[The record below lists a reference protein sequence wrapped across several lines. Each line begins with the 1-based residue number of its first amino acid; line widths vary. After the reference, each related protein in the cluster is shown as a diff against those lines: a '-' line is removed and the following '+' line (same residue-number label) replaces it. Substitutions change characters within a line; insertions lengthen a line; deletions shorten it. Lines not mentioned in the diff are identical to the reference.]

1 MADAILELLDPHLNS
16 SDSSSLT
23 TSRPRVSS
31 TDATTTKYLN
41 RLTSLSLEQIRNSE
55 PQSISQSAHSTLLSL
70 QALSNR
76 SHKALISSS
85 DHLST
90 LRNLIP
96 SLGKDVKTLQER
108 IPILD
113 SEAVRFSTTYSKSS
127 DNPNLDR
134 RKKAMQ
140 LSRNVDR
147 ISDVLELPALLST
160 AVSTSSANAGL
171 TAASGNYSTALD
183 LYSHIKR
190 LQTLYPDSPLI
201 KDIISQAEDA
211 MKTMTT
217 NLIAGLRTQN
227 IRLAAAMR
235 TIGWLRR
242 VAPEL
247 ENPRRS
253 RETGTGTGEG
263 SLGALFLVCRLANLV
278 STLEALD
285 PLREL
290 ADQETQRRVEAAAG
304 ERASSS
310 KWSGGQQTERYLKRY
325 IEIYREQSF
334 AIVSLYKNIFTPEPV
349 ETDSKPITVPG
360 LDLKSLNL
368 KTQPPPKPTTK
379 IDPLQALPPA
389 VATFPLYLVRLLTD
403 TLRTYLP
410 NVRDK
415 SSRESLLTQVLY
427 CAASLGRLGGD
438 FSMILTEL
446 EDEEQGKEAKDETVV
461 HEWEEVMR
469 KHRALAGRLEQL
481 TSGQAVT
488 KSISRVT
495 SPGEYPILLGD
506 KLAKD
511 DGGNDST
518 FINITYN
525 HKSKSATANQRAKIT
540 RSPTSQDVYNLII
553 TDKAGNA
560 EQTTLEYK
568 YKGSIDP
575 SIPVQGSEARNL
587 VLVFDPSR
595 KAFILEPVSTSLNFN
610 LRAAPGKN
618 KEVIEQYEQLHTL
631 GDDGDHASRDES
643 DDEQPE
649 DADQDNPYDFRHFLK
664 KPESEKAKSN
674 LSTTTTP
681 DPHGTISTP
690 AMQATKVE
698 AKKAAPSR
706 PKQQTNPLRQ
716 PKRAPKAKAAST
728 NSSAKAKPQPKSAPR
743 VDPEDDIVISDA
755 EPSEK
760 EEDEYQH
767 PQSSQAIPSPSS
779 NIIVEGD
786 LIIDM
791 GSPPTRPTFK
801 VDPTHFS
808 SSDHSVNGTDEEGNE
823 EDDEEIEH
831 FRLPSPARPAAAEEP
846 AADEDE
852 NDEDEDALA
861 AEMEAAF
868 EEEAS
873 RTQSMQQT
881 QRYVPSDDE
890 SEISEEE

>member
-1 MADAILELLDPHLNS
+1 MADSILELLDPHLNGAS
-16 SDSSSLT
+16 SPS
-23 TSRPRVSS
+23 TSRPLRASA
-31 TDATTTKYLN
+31 TDAATTKYLN

-96 SLGKDVKTLQER
+96 SLGQDVKALQER
-108 IPILD
+108 IPMLD

-160 AVSTSSANAGL
+160 AVSTSSANAGP
-171 TAASGNYSTALD
+171 TTGSSASGNYSTALD

-201 KDIISQAEDA
+201 KDIILQAEDA
-211 MKTMTT
+211 MKSMTT

-247 ENPRRS
+247 EDPRRS
-253 RETGTGTGEG
+253 HETGTGSGEG

-334 AIVSLYKNIFTPEPV
+334 AIVSLYKNIFTPEPI
-349 ETDSKPITVPG
+349 ENGSKPVTVPG

-368 KTQPPPKPTTK
+368 KTQPPAKPTKK

-403 TLRTYLP
+403 TLCTYLP

-438 FSMILTEL
+438 FSMALTEL
-446 EDEEQGKEAKDETVV
+446 EDEEAEDETIV

-469 KHRALAGRLEQL
+469 KHRALAGKLEQL
-481 TSGQAVT
+481 TSGQTAPQ
-488 KSISRVT
+488 SISRVT
-495 SPGEYPILLGD
+495 SPV
-506 KLAKD
+506 
-511 DGGNDST
+511 
-518 FINITYN
+518 
-525 HKSKSATANQRAKIT
+525 H
-540 RSPTSQDVYNLII
+540 
-553 TDKAGNA
+553 
-560 EQTTLEYK
+560 
-568 YKGSIDP
+568 
-575 SIPVQGSEARNL
+575 
-587 VLVFDPSR
+587 
-595 KAFILEPVSTSLNFN
+595 
-610 LRAAPGKN
+610 
-618 KEVIEQYEQLHTL
+618 
-631 GDDGDHASRDES
+631 
-643 DDEQPE
+643 
-649 DADQDNPYDFRHFLK
+649 
-664 KPESEKAKSN
+664 
-674 LSTTTTP
+674 
-681 DPHGTISTP
+681 
-690 AMQATKVE
+690 
-698 AKKAAPSR
+698 
-706 PKQQTNPLRQ
+706 
-716 PKRAPKAKAAST
+716 
-728 NSSAKAKPQPKSAPR
+728 
-743 VDPEDDIVISDA
+743 
-755 EPSEK
+755 
-760 EEDEYQH
+760 
-767 PQSSQAIPSPSS
+767 
-779 NIIVEGD
+779 
-786 LIIDM
+786 
-791 GSPPTRPTFK
+791 
-801 VDPTHFS
+801 
-808 SSDHSVNGTDEEGNE
+808 
-823 EDDEEIEH
+823 
-831 FRLPSPARPAAAEEP
+831 
-846 AADEDE
+846 
-852 NDEDEDALA
+852 
-861 AEMEAAF
+861 
-868 EEEAS
+868 
-873 RTQSMQQT
+873 
-881 QRYVPSDDE
+881 
-890 SEISEEE
+890 

>member
-16 SDSSSLT
+16 NSNASSPSI
-23 TSRPRVSS
+23 SRPLRTSS

-90 LRNLIP
+90 LRTLIP
-96 SLGKDVKTLQER
+96 CLGQDVKALQER

-160 AVSTSSANAGL
+160 AVSTSSANAGP
-171 TAASGNYSTALD
+171 TAGSAASGNYSTALD

-201 KDIISQAEDA
+201 KDIILQAEDA

-227 IRLAAAMR
+227 LRLAAAMR

-247 ENPRRS
+247 EDPRRS
-253 RETGTGTGEG
+253 HDTGTGSGEG

-290 ADQETQRRVEAAAG
+290 ADQETQRRNEAAAS
-304 ERASSS
+304 ERAAASS

-349 ETDSKPITVPG
+349 ENGSKPITVPG

-368 KTQPPPKPTTK
+368 KTQPPAKPTK
-379 IDPLQALPPA
+379 KLDPLQALPPA

-446 EDEEQGKEAKDETVV
+446 ADEEVEDETVV

-481 TSGQAVT
+481 TSGQAAT

-495 SPGEYPILLGD
+495 SPV
-506 KLAKD
+506 
-511 DGGNDST
+511 
-518 FINITYN
+518 
-525 HKSKSATANQRAKIT
+525 H
-540 RSPTSQDVYNLII
+540 
-553 TDKAGNA
+553 
-560 EQTTLEYK
+560 
-568 YKGSIDP
+568 
-575 SIPVQGSEARNL
+575 
-587 VLVFDPSR
+587 
-595 KAFILEPVSTSLNFN
+595 
-610 LRAAPGKN
+610 
-618 KEVIEQYEQLHTL
+618 
-631 GDDGDHASRDES
+631 
-643 DDEQPE
+643 
-649 DADQDNPYDFRHFLK
+649 
-664 KPESEKAKSN
+664 
-674 LSTTTTP
+674 
-681 DPHGTISTP
+681 
-690 AMQATKVE
+690 
-698 AKKAAPSR
+698 
-706 PKQQTNPLRQ
+706 
-716 PKRAPKAKAAST
+716 
-728 NSSAKAKPQPKSAPR
+728 
-743 VDPEDDIVISDA
+743 
-755 EPSEK
+755 
-760 EEDEYQH
+760 
-767 PQSSQAIPSPSS
+767 
-779 NIIVEGD
+779 
-786 LIIDM
+786 
-791 GSPPTRPTFK
+791 
-801 VDPTHFS
+801 
-808 SSDHSVNGTDEEGNE
+808 
-823 EDDEEIEH
+823 
-831 FRLPSPARPAAAEEP
+831 
-846 AADEDE
+846 
-852 NDEDEDALA
+852 
-861 AEMEAAF
+861 
-868 EEEAS
+868 
-873 RTQSMQQT
+873 
-881 QRYVPSDDE
+881 
-890 SEISEEE
+890 